1 MLGAGCPAVPLIP
14 AHSQA
19 LTQGRDR
26 LVSCGSFQAGKGPAL
41 GVSFMVHTGILASQS
56 VFTAH
61 RNGAKE
67 EDASMAIQEWGCSY
81 VLLTPPPGS
90 FPQPLSDA
98 QRPQMLSIVGNTQ
111 EKIL

>member
-1 MLGAGCPAVPLIP
+1 MLAALLYLSSQPTARHSPKAGTDSCPA
-14 AHSQA
+14 AA
-19 LTQGRDR
+19 L
-26 LVSCGSFQAGKGPAL
+26 GKGPAL

-61 RNGAKE
+61 HNGAKE